1 MYFHTLL
8 VSITKESDF
17 LFETPHNKVHF
28 ENQDTK
34 SHDGHTSFN
43 LAIVYVEPKFY
54 SMMGTLIMGQREHT
68 FPKCIGFS
76 KNFD

>member
-8 VSITKESDF
+8 VSISKDSDF
-17 LFETPHNKVHF
+17 LFETPHNKTHF

-43 LAIVYVEPKFY
+43 LAIVYVGDKFY
-54 SMMGTLIMGQREHT
+54 SMMRTLIMGQRENK
-68 FPKCIGFS
+68 FPMVHRFQ
-76 KNFD
+76 